1 MWLNYNIMLSYKIW
15 FYGYQGRKVVNKKGH
30 ACQESNLGSFL
41 AQRLNYKREGVI
53 PLKLNTIRKFK
64 TPKTFKMDSTIERKG
79 KTKTQT
85 YLNRDIKCFKCLRN
99 RHIVSQ
105 HPNKQI
111 MIMKVQGEIEF
122 NSDKSEE
129 DEMYHLRIVVKL
141 SI

>member
-1 MWLNYNIMLSYKIW
+1 
-15 FYGYQGRKVVNKKGH
+15 
-30 ACQESNLGSFL
+30 
-41 AQRLNYKREGVI
+41 
-53 PLKLNTIRKFK
+53 
-64 TPKTFKMDSTIERKG
+64 MDSSTEQKG

-99 RHIVSQ
+99 RLIASQ

-129 DEMYHLRIVVKL
+129 DEMYHLRIVVML